1 MHAGLQPKLPQD
13 AFIQALTEPKP
24 VSAKP
29 RYKLPGERWVL
40 SLQEPKYE
48 VVFQEEDMRTERNDW
63 QRTLFGLINILF
75 SVDKLDNDNDR
86 AVDKYREY
94 ILVIYRKV

>member
-1 MHAGLQPKLPQD
+1 M
-13 AFIQALTEPKP
+13 
-24 VSAKP
+24 
-29 RYKLPGERWVL
+29 L